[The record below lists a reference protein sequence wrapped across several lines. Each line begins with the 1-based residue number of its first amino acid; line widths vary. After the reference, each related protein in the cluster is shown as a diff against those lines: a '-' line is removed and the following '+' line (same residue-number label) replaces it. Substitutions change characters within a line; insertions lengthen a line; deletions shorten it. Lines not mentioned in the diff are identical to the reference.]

1 MKNRIPVKTHILGPE
16 DDIVEVIK
24 KYAGNKIDKNTIVV
38 IAESPLAIT
47 QGRFFYPDYI
57 NIGYFAKRLC
67 LFFPQIGSLASPFA
81 MQLLINEVGLFRVLT
96 SFVIGSVLK
105 VFGQK
110 GVFYKLCGKQSAL
123 IDDTAGTIQPYD
135 KVIVMGPKDPD
146 NTAEEISQSLGGVG
160 VAIVD
165 ANDLGVAWAVGCSKG
180 LDSKEIE
187 NIMKD
192 NPAGNADEQTPIVL
206 IK

>member
-1 MKNRIPVKTHILGPE
+1 MRNRIPIKTHILGPE
-16 DDIVEVIK
+16 DNIVDVIK
-24 KYAGNKIDKNTIVV
+24 KYAEDKIDKDTIVV

-47 QGRFFYPDYI
+47 QGRFYYPDYI
-57 NIGYFAKRLC
+57 KIGYFAKRLC

-81 MQLLINEVGLFRVLT
+81 MQLLINEVGLFRVLI
-96 SFVIGSVLK
+96 SFIIGSLLK
-105 VFGQK
+105 VFGKK
-110 GVFYKLCGKQSAL
+110 GIFYKLCGKQSAL

-135 KVIVMGPKDPD
+135 KVIVMGPRDPD
-146 NTAEEISQSLGGVG
+146 KTAEEISQFLGGVR

-165 ANDLGVAWAVGCSKG
+165 ANDLGVAWVVGCSKG
-180 LDSKEIE
+180 VDPREIE
-187 NIMKD
+187 DMMKD